1 MDYHSINIGI
11 SASFTLDEL
20 EKRLLDEVAKQSLP
34 VENVV
39 VGQYNNFFAA
49 LSDTKFFG
57 DSVLDLSFHFY
68 FLEDVFQSDFER
80 FKAGAEIDWGAF
92 LISIETAI
100 RALVSNSEL
109 SNTKQV
115 LCLDSR
121 LSLSTLDAVNFQQ
134 KTRVA
139 RFLSEMHSLVY
150 SLISESPNII
160 YFHFGDL
167 IRKNSNGDNVDW
179 RKEFLFRNPLSID
192 MTKELV
198 QSVVSLLKSVSIVPS
213 AKVIAVDCDNTLW
226 GGVIGED
233 GIDKIGLGE
242 DFPGRVYRKFQ
253 FDLLNLKNCGFI
265 LCLLSK
271 NNLSDVRNVFENHDG
286 MVLRWEDFAA
296 FRINWSRKSQNL
308 AEIAQELN
316 LGIDSFIFID
326 DSSVEIAEMQEIL
339 PSVQCIQV
347 PEELEDFPTIFQNF
361 NPLNPISVTV
371 EDLKRSNMISVEK
384 QRASMMAE
392 ANLDDFLNQLNL
404 ELTLSILKPHDLER
418 VSQLVNKTNQ
428 FNFTTKRFSIS
439 EISSFLDSSNK
450 VAVTGRLKDRFG
462 EYGLV
467 GVIFLEDVNTKN
479 LRVSN
484 CLVSCRA
491 LGRGMEL
498 PFFIKSIDKFVR
510 PNQIISVEKVESSKN
525 LPAMQFLEQFH
536 SEWGDPVHDWKDQF
550 ALRDSSMSYLSLR
563 WLD

>member
-1 MDYHSINIGI
+1 
-11 SASFTLDEL
+11 
-20 EKRLLDEVAKQSLP
+20 
-34 VENVV
+34 
-39 VGQYNNFFAA
+39 
-49 LSDTKFFG
+49 
-57 DSVLDLSFHFY
+57 
-68 FLEDVFQSDFER
+68 
-80 FKAGAEIDWGAF
+80 
-92 LISIETAI
+92 
-100 RALVSNSEL
+100 
-109 SNTKQV
+109 
-115 LCLDSR
+115 
-121 LSLSTLDAVNFQQ
+121 
-134 KTRVA
+134 
-139 RFLSEMHSLVY
+139 
-150 SLISESPNII
+150 
-160 YFHFGDL
+160 
-167 IRKNSNGDNVDW
+167 
-179 RKEFLFRNPLSID
+179 

-198 QSVVSLLKSVSIVPS
+198 QSVVSLLKSVSIVPT

-271 NNLSDVRNVFENHDG
+271 NNLSDVKNVFENHDG

-347 PEELEDFPTIFQNF
+347 PEELEDFPAIFQNF
-361 NPLNPISVTV
+361 NLLNPISVTV

-392 ANLDDFLNQLNL
+392 ANLEDFLNQLNL

-428 FNFTTKRFSIS
+428 FNFTTKRFSVS

-510 PNQIISVEKVESSKN
+510 PNQIVSVEKVESNKN
-525 LPAMQFLEQFH
+525 SPAMQFLEQFH

-550 ALRDSSMSYLSLR
+550 ALRNSSMSYLSLR